1 MKKIC
6 VFVLCLALLLCS
18 SFVTA
23 FAADNTYKYHS
34 IIDGTEAFGTITP
47 GCFSSD
53 RSNYNSQLTGYTS
66 RKMQSIDYDADNGLI
81 TVTPEPDYYYG
92 EFKIEFENALD
103 LSSLYDIGYIKLKMK
118 SSIMPDEVWGALK
131 GVNKSNGKP
140 CDGGQRNYL
149 NSKSYNSIV
158 TFDNGWTEVLM
169 PINTAIGATSGLHKT
184 ENGADIATELYFM
197 FMYISGE
204 NAPVDI
210 AEISVVG
217 PDNRPTARVKGAKM
231 NVDGK
236 YEIKLDF
243 NRKIDAST
251 AYDSTFEIDGVLA
264 EDIQFDSTLEMLTI
278 IFDFVP
284 DFPAEY
290 TLNISEG
297 IIGNNGLPVKP
308 DVKFINSV
316 TTETAA
322 MDTANTTCTYSET
335 GAVLNARVNCI
346 YDKTSDGQQI
356 TIFAAVFKDN
366 KLVDAKCSETKTVAY
381 KSGENFKVEF
391 DNLQETNGIR
401 MDVYIIDTETSGKPL
416 AKVTS
421 YAK

>member
-23 FAADNTYKYHS
+23 FADDNMYMYHS
-34 IIDGTEAFGTITP
+34 ITNGSEVFGTITSA
-47 GCFSSD
+47 CFSND
-53 RSNYNSQLTGYTS
+53 RSNYKTQLNGYTS
-66 RKMQSIDYDADNGLI
+66 RGMQSIDYDEDNGLI

-103 LSSLYDIGYIKLKMK
+103 LSSLFDIGYIKLKMK
-118 SSIMPDEVWGALK
+118 SSIFPDEIWGGLK
-131 GVNKSNGKP
+131 GVDASNGKIY
-140 CDGGQRNYL
+140 DGGQRNFL

-158 TFDNGWTEVLM
+158 TKDGVWTEVLM
-169 PINTAIGATSGLHKT
+169 PINTAIGSTSGLHDAKK
-184 ENGADIATELYFM
+184 GGDIATEIYFM
-197 FMYISGE
+197 FMYINGV
-204 NAPVDI
+204 NAPADI

-217 PDNRPTARVKGAKM
+217 PDNRPTARVKGSKM
-231 NVDGK
+231 NIDGK

-243 NRKIDAST
+243 NRKLNTST
-251 AYDSTFEIDGVLA
+251 VYDSTFEIDGVFA
-264 EDIQFDSTLEMLTI
+264 EDVQFDSTLEMLTI
-278 IFDFVP
+278 TFDFIP
-284 DFPAEY
+284 DFPSEY

-297 IIGNNGLPVKP
+297 IMGNNGLPVKP
-308 DVKFINSV
+308 DVKVINGV

-322 MDTANTTCTYSET
+322 MDTANTTCIYSET
-335 GAVLNARVNCI
+335 GAVLNAKVNCI

-356 TIFAAVFKDN
+356 TVFAAVFKDN

-381 KSGENFKVEF
+381 KSGETFTVEF

-401 MDVYIIDTETSGKPL
+401 MDIYIIDTETSGKPL
-416 AKVTS
+416 AKVIS